1 MNSYNTHPNPYKKHL
16 SSEEVLEKRLENI
29 DQNLWRYVK
38 LFLIVLFAL
47 LVSIFAIIVTCRLA
61 FLIF

>member
-29 DQNLWRYVK
+29 DQNLWRYTK
-38 LFLIVLFAL
+38 LFLILLLALIFSLFT
-47 LVSIFAIIVTCRLA
+47 VIVTCRFA

>member
-29 DQNLWRYVK
+29 DQNLWRYAK
-38 LFLIVLFAL
+38 LFLILLLALLFAL
-47 LVSIFAIIVTCRLA
+47 FTVIVTCRFA

>member
-16 SSEEVLEKRLENI
+16 SSEEVLEKRLESI

-38 LFLIVLFAL
+38 LFLIVLVAL
-47 LVSIFAIIVTCRLA
+47 LISIFAIIVTCRFA

>member
-29 DQNLWRYVK
+29 DQNLWRYAK
-38 LFLIVLFAL
+38 LFLILLLAL
-47 LVSIFAIIVTCRLA
+47 LFSLFMVIATCRFA

>member
-16 SSEEVLEKRLENI
+16 SSEEVLEKRLENL
-29 DQNLWRYVK
+29 DQNLFRYAK
-38 LFLIVLFAL
+38 LFLLLHIAMLFL
-47 LVSIFAIIVTCRLA
+47 LFTVIVTCRFA

>member
-29 DQNLWRYVK
+29 DQNLWRYAK
-38 LFLIVLFAL
+38 LFLILLLALIFSLFA
-47 LVSIFAIIVTCRLA
+47 VIVTCRFA

>member
-16 SSEEVLEKRLENI
+16 SSEEVLEKRLENL
-29 DQNLWRYVK
+29 DQNLWRYAK
-38 LFLIVLFAL
+38 IFLILNLAVLFFL
-47 LVSIFAIIVTCRLA
+47 FTVIVTCRFA

>member
-16 SSEEVLEKRLENI
+16 TSEEVLEKRLENL
-29 DQNLWRYVK
+29 DQNLFRYAK
-38 LFLIVLFAL
+38 LLLLLHITLLFFLFTVIL
-47 LVSIFAIIVTCRLA
+47 TCRFA

>member
-16 SSEEVLEKRLENI
+16 SSEEVLEKRLENL
-29 DQNLWRYVK
+29 DQNLFYYTK
-38 LFLIVLFAL
+38 LFLILLTAL
-47 LVSIFAIIVTCRLA
+47 LFLLFTIIVTCRFA